1 MDVRNCKSCG
11 RIFNYLSGA
20 PLCPGCLKILED
32 KFDKVKEFVYKNPN
46 VGISEV
52 AEAGEV
58 SVSQINQ
65 WIRDERLSFSENSDI
80 GIDCESCGT
89 TIRTG
94 RFCKSCK
101 NGLTRDLQSAYPTRP
116 AANTYQTTDEK
127 SKMRFLDK

>member
-20 PLCPGCLKILED
+20 PLCPVCLKALED

-46 VGISEV
+46 SGISEV

-58 SVSQINQ
+58 SISQINQ

-80 GIDCESCGT
+80 GIDCESCGR

-101 NGLTRDLQSAYPTRP
+101 EGLTRDLQSAYPTRP
-116 AANTYQTTDEK
+116 VVNTYQQTDEK